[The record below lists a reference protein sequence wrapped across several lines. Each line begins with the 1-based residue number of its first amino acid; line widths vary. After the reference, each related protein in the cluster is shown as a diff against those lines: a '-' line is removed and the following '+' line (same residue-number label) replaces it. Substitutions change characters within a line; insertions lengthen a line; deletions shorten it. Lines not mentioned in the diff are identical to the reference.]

1 MIFFC
6 SNTFGCFEWSPLS
19 KSVHWDWQLPAAL
32 SIIIFKLLTFDG
44 IYVISF
50 PGGFL
55 QLRIFLRALLQKI
68 ALHLL
73 NWLRGASLEFSVS
86 PQPFLAQEGRGLLW
100 ERPTPSSTWTLRGH
114 PNSLMKPLPFYAL
127 LISNHCYGNPQAWFL
142 GSITNPIFEG
152 LKQTHPFNQP
162 PTPVGVVSK
171 FEARPCHQ
179 RSRQHWRIPW
189 LKPNVYWFYI
199 DFNHTY
205 MYI

>member
-1 MIFFC
+1 MRSDSLWFFFAQRHLVVLNDHLFQKVFTGTG
-6 SNTFGCFEWSPLS
+6 SYRRLFQSSSSSW
-19 KSVHWDWQLPAAL
+19 W
-32 SIIIFKLLTFDG
+32 LLMNYMLYHSQEG
-44 IYVISF
+44 K
-50 PGGFL
+50 

-189 LKPNVYWFYI
+189 LKPNVYWFLNR
-199 DFNHTY
+199 F
-205 MYI
+205 

>member
-1 MIFFC
+1 MIFFAQVHLVVLNDHLFQKVFTGTGSYRRLFQSSSSSWWLLMEYYIIPRRV
-6 SNTFGCFEWSPLS
+6 SN
-19 KSVHWDWQLPAAL
+19 
-32 SIIIFKLLTFDG
+32 
-44 IYVISF
+44 
-50 PGGFL
+50 
-55 QLRIFLRALLQKI
+55 
-68 ALHLL
+68 
-73 NWLRGASLEFSVS
+73 LEFFWELFFKKLHFISWTGSEERQQRVFCLPS
-86 PQPFLAQEGRGLLW
+86 SRFLAQEGRGLLW

-152 LKQTHPFNQP
+152 LKPTHPFNQP

-189 LKPNVYWFYI
+189 LKPNAYWFYI